1 MKVLI
6 TGGAGFIGS
15 HLTECLIGQGHS
27 VAVLDDLSTG
37 SLDNLSAL
45 LKHPGLRIIEGT
57 ILDRR
62 LVRTQVSDCDQ
73 VVHLASAVGV
83 YTILEKP
90 LSSLQT
96 NVDGTDSV
104 LSACAEFRR
113 PVLLAS
119 TSETY
124 GKNSADSLCE
134 DADSILGPSSAGR
147 WSYATAKK
155 LDEFLGLAY
164 HATHGVPATITR
176 FFNIAG
182 PRQSARYGM
191 VLPAFVRAALAGQPI
206 RVFGDGAQSR
216 NFTYIDDC
224 IDALLRLL
232 GNPAAIGNIVNI
244 GSEEEIS
251 IHALAKRVKHA
262 AGSSSP
268 ITFVPYDEA
277 YPGGGFEDMRRRVP
291 CICRIRAL
299 TGWWPSTDLATI
311 IQKTI
316 LFERGRKQAPV
327 PAPATL
333 LSGRHTQTARS
344 FGGLRLPSGR

>member
-1 MKVLI
+1 MNFLI

-15 HLTECLIGQGHS
+15 HLTERLIGEGHT
-27 VAVLDDLSTG
+27 VTVLDDLSTG
-37 SLDNLSAL
+37 SRENLSVL
-45 LKHPGLRIIEGT
+45 VDHPGWRFIQGT
-57 ILDRR
+57 VLNRP
-62 LVRTQVSDCDQ
+62 LVQAQVAACDQ
-73 VVHLASAVGV
+73 VVHLAAAVGV
-83 YTILEKP
+83 HTILEQP
-90 LSSLQT
+90 LSSLKT

-124 GKNSADSLCE
+124 GKNSTGALCE
-134 DADSILGPSSAGR
+134 DADSILGPSSIVR

-164 HATHGVPATITR
+164 HATYGVPVTITR

-191 VLPAFVRAALAGQPI
+191 VLPAFVRAALAGEPI

-232 GNPAAIGNIVNI
+232 RNAAAAGKIVNI
-244 GSEEEIS
+244 GSEEEVS
-251 IHALAKRVKHA
+251 IYALAERVKQA

-268 ITFVPYDEA
+268 IVIIPYQEA
-277 YPGGGFEDMRRRVP
+277 YPEGGFEDMRRRVP
-291 CICRIRAL
+291 CICRIEAL
-299 TGWWPSTDLATI
+299 TGWRPATNLASI
-311 IQKTI
+311 IEKTI
-316 LFERGRKQAPV
+316 LFERARQGD
-327 PAPATL
+327 PALTPEWTL
-333 LSGRHTQTARS
+333 AR
-344 FGGLRLPSGR
+344 